1 VVTPGDDP
9 APGGSKGAAA
19 PRVAL
24 HVRSWRAARVS
35 VHILAG
41 IATTTFV
48 FPRADAERR
57 RALTR
62 RWCLKLL
69 ALMRVEARIHGAIGN
84 DDGGNVLIVANHISW
99 LDIFVINAH
108 RPARFVAKAEL
119 AGWPLV
125 GRLISGA
132 GTIFI
137 ERARKTDTHRVNRV
151 AADALAS
158 GDVIVVFPEGT
169 TTDGRQVLKFHGSLL
184 QPICDA
190 DGHVLPVAIRYR
202 DREGNHAAAAEYV
215 GETSFA
221 ESFWAVCGEPRIVV
235 DLITSPPVP
244 ARDRHRRDLAREAEA
259 AIRTA
264 LAPPDGA
271 TAPGT
276 AGDRPAG
283 SP

>member
-1 VVTPGDDP
+1 MTPDDDRIS
-9 APGGSKGAAA
+9 GGTVGAT
-19 PRVAL
+19 PRVGL
-24 HVRSWRAARVS
+24 HVRGWRAARVS

-48 FPRADAERR
+48 FPRADAKRR
-57 RALTR
+57 RELTR

-69 ALMRVEARIHGAIGN
+69 ALMRVEARIHGTIG

-108 RPARFVAKAEL
+108 RPARFVAKSEL
-119 AGWPLV
+119 ADWPLV

-158 GDVIVVFPEGT
+158 GEVIVVFPEGT

-202 DREGNHAAAAEYV
+202 DGEGRHATAAEYV

-221 ESFWAVCGEPRIVV
+221 ESFWAVCGERRLVV
-235 DLITSPPVP
+235 ELIASPPVP
-244 ARDRHRRDLAREAEA
+244 ARERHRRDLAREAEA